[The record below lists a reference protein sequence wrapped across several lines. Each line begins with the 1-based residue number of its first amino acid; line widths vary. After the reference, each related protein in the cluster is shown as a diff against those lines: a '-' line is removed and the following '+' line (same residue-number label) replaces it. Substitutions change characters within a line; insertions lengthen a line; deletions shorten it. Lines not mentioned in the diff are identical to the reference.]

1 MPDGI
6 YAEEGEY
13 KGYPTITIYTG
24 KEYQGKWDDTF
35 ANFDAM
41 DKEGFAHFLGNA
53 SDDGIEVIGNIY
65 ENPELLK

>member
-24 KEYQGKWDDTF
+24 KEYQGEKEF
-35 ANFDAM
+35 VMFGVRKANAICDCYDEILRFVE
-41 DKEGFAHFLGNA
+41 KNRKQ
-53 SDDGIEVIGNIY
+53 DDGT
-65 ENPELLK
+65 PF

>member
-24 KEYQGKWDDTF
+24 KEYQGKKEYVSLGLRKAAAICDTIDSIRRF
-35 ANFDAM
+35 VDR
-41 DKEGFAHFLGNA
+41 H
-53 SDDGIEVIGNIY
+53 
-65 ENPELLK
+65 ENPKGR

>member
-24 KEYQGKWDDTF
+24 KEYQGKREYVTLGLRKAAAICDTIDSIRRF
-35 ANFDAM
+35 VDR
-41 DKEGFAHFLGNA
+41 H
-53 SDDGIEVIGNIY
+53 
-65 ENPELLK
+65 ENPKGR